1 MPGRGEN
8 LTAFFLPL
16 GGQGR
21 SPDLLPD
28 LKSAPHLLTIR
39 GRGQPMSGWVE
50 VLGDGTIGGEE
61 TLSVAR
67 GLKPLHAPL
76 ALTSGLVRVL
86 CTIIE
91 IGACG
96 VAML

>member
-1 MPGRGEN
+1 
-8 LTAFFLPL
+8 
-16 GGQGR
+16 
-21 SPDLLPD
+21 
-28 LKSAPHLLTIR
+28 
-39 GRGQPMSGWVE
+39 MSGWVE

-61 TLSVAR
+61 TLSVAQ

-91 IGACG
+91 IPVLAMFYSRENLSLSCS
-96 VAML
+96 VALQFVGDDDVWHVR

>member
-1 MPGRGEN
+1 MPAR
-8 LTAFFLPL
+8 A
-16 GGQGR
+16 
-21 SPDLLPD
+21 
-28 LKSAPHLLTIR
+28 
-39 GRGQPMSGWVE
+39 E
-50 VLGDGTIGGEE
+50 VLRNRTIGGEE

>member
-1 MPGRGEN
+1 
-8 LTAFFLPL
+8 
-16 GGQGR
+16 
-21 SPDLLPD
+21 
-28 LKSAPHLLTIR
+28 
-39 GRGQPMSGWVE
+39 MSGWVE

>member
-1 MPGRGEN
+1 MP
-8 LTAFFLPL
+8 A
-16 GGQGR
+16 
-21 SPDLLPD
+21 
-28 LKSAPHLLTIR
+28 
-39 GRGQPMSGWVE
+39 WVE
-50 VLGDGTIGGEE
+50 VLRDGTIGGKE
-61 TLSVAR
+61 TLGMDR